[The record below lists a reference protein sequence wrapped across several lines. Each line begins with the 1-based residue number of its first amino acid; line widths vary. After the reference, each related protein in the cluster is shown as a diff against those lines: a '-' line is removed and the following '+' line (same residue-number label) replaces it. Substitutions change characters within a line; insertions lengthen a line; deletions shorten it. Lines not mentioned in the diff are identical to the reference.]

1 VNFPPKTVP
10 ISIAGHDYN
19 VVIDYGVLSC
29 AGEHLRQLTPA
40 TKVAVVTDDHVAP
53 LYLGTLCNSLEAAG
67 FDVIRAIVPAGETNK
82 HLRTLEPIYNTL
94 LSSGIERNTPVI
106 ALGGGV
112 VGDMTGFVAA
122 TLLRGVPFVQIPTT
136 LLAMVDASVGGKTG
150 VNAGAGKN
158 LIGAFHQPILV
169 LADTNTLNTLPD
181 VEFVSGLAECIKHE
195 VIRDAEGFAW
205 LEEHLDDVLAKKP
218 EVINQFIAHNVQI
231 KANVVMA
238 DPLERGE
245 RAHLNFGHTFGHA
258 IEKITNYTLPHGYAV
273 GLGMVAATRV
283 ALRLNKLD
291 PTSADRIIKLI
302 GRAGLPLTHPS
313 IDVDRAVRYMAFDK
327 KVVDGK
333 VRLILPDKIGH
344 VGIFDDVSRDVITAA
359 METLRG

>member
-1 VNFPPKTVP
+1 MYLP
-10 ISIAGHDYN
+10 A
-19 VVIDYGVLSC
+19 
-29 AGEHLRQLTPA
+29 LTS
-40 TKVAVVTDDHVAP
+40 
-53 LYLGTLCNSLEAAG
+53 SLNEAG
-67 FDVIRAIVPAGETNK
+67 FDVVSAVLSAGENHK
-82 HLRTLEPIYNTL
+82 LIVSLIPLYEQFL
-94 LSSGIERNTPVI
+94 AAKIERNTPVI

-169 LADTNTLNTLPD
+169 LADTNTLHTLPD
-181 VEFVSGLAECIKHE
+181 VEFISGLAECIKHE
-195 VIRDAEGFAW
+195 VIRDAAGFAW

-218 EVINQFIAHNVQI
+218 EVINGFIAHNVQI

-291 PTSADRIIKLI
+291 HTSADRIIKLI

-313 IDVDRAVRYMAFDK
+313 IDVDRVVRYMAFDK